1 MSGAWRQRNLVFL
14 QDLLERR
21 NAGRR
26 VASLAL
32 SRGLRN
38 GSRQLGG
45 AGVSIALSTT
55 A

>member
-1 MSGAWRQRNLVFL
+1 
-14 QDLLERR
+14 
-21 NAGRR
+21 
-26 VASLAL
+26 L